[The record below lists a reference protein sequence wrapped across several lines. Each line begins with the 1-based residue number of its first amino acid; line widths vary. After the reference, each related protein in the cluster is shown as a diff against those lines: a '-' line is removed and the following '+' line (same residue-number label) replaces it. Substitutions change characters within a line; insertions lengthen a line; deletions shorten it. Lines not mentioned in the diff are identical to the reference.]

1 MVVWPH
7 SGELVDV
14 RPYVFVLRVKD
25 MRAIG
30 MDHDPALVSA
40 GMAVASYVITGI
52 EYGNP
57 VASLCQLSR
66 HHGTREP
73 GASNGE

>member
-7 SGELVDV
+7 RGELVDV

-25 MRAIG
+25 MRTIG
-30 MDHDPALVSA
+30 MDHDLALVA
-40 GMAVASYVITGI
+40 TGVAITRYMVSGI
-52 EYGNP
+52 KYGNL
-57 VASLCQLSR
+57 VAGLCQLSR
-66 HHGTREP
+66 HHGTRKP